1 MKKKMTGI
9 MLFAALFASVS
20 VQAGDNLLF
29 NGNLVIPD
37 CTVNNN
43 SPIETDFG
51 DIEIQTIAAAN
62 TGYHWQ
68 SLRIPVD
75 CPYTLGTPKIKLTGN
90 QASYYKNSIKTSK
103 YDPEKLVIYFRQG
116 TADNRGA
123 MINFGSYQNLATES
137 VEGSSGTKRTI
148 LITAGVGREGG
159 MDLLTPGPFTA
170 SANMEVRYE

>member
-9 MLFAALFASVS
+9 ILAALFSAVS
-20 VQAGDNLLF
+20 AQAVDNLQF
-29 NGNLVIPD
+29 KGNLVIPD
-37 CTVNNN
+37 CTINNGN
-43 SPIETDFG
+43 LIETNFG

-68 SLRIPVD
+68 PLRILVD

-103 YDPEKLVIYFRQG
+103 YDSEKLVIYFRQG
-116 TADNRGA
+116 TPDNRGA
-123 MINFGSYQNLATES
+123 MINLGSYQNLATDAIT
-137 VEGSSGTKRTI
+137 GTGGTKRTV
-148 LITAGVGREGG
+148 LITAGVGREGD
-159 MDLLTPGPFTA
+159 MELLTPGPFTA